1 MTKLKKMLMVLSER
15 VPQTPNMNDL
25 YRELE
30 TNREQGLRMLQLLQ
44 QAELI
49 ALLNS
54 PTKSLKR
61 LSKPAKIY
69 LDNANLMYALTP
81 LANKGTLRETFFF
94 NQMRT
99 LGAVTLPAKGDFLID
114 GHLLFEV
121 GGRNKTFEQIKDEP
135 DSYLAVDGIEY
146 GLHNRIPLYAFGL
159 MY

>member
-1 MTKLKKMLMVLSER
+1 MTDFFDKLFALPRKRRGDIYTRHIMSE
-15 VPQTPNMNDL
+15 T
-25 YRELE
+25 
-30 TNREQGLRMLQLLQ
+30 
-44 QAELI
+44 
-49 ALLNS
+49 
-54 PTKSLKR
+54 
-61 LSKPAKIY
+61 KIY

-81 LANKGTLRETFFF
+81 QANTGTLRETFFF

-121 GGRNKTFEQIKDEP
+121 GGRNKTFEQIKYEP

-146 GLHNRIPLYAFGL
+146 GHHNRIPLYAFGL